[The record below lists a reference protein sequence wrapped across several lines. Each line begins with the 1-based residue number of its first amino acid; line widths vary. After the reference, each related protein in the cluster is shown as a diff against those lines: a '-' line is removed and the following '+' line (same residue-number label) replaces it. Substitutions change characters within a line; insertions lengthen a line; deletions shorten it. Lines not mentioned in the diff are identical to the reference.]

1 MQFYQRSTTSLARI
15 NPGLIIFMPTVL
27 NIISNGHKNFKNN
40 PNNVKPSRGVIL
52 CVIVARKNIK
62 LGKLQTSHKKNL
74 HKMSYDVR
82 CFMAFRPNEQYI
94 LDHLTCVP

>member
-1 MQFYQRSTTSLARI
+1 MLFYQRSIASLARL
-15 NPGLIIFMPTVL
+15 NPGLRIFMLAIL

-40 PNNVKPSRGVIL
+40 PNNVKPLSGVIL

-62 LGKLQTSHKKNL
+62 LGKLKTSQKNL

-82 CFMAFRPNEQYI
+82 CFMAFRPNGKCYG
-94 LDHLTCVP
+94 